1 MTTTINRTDGARLH
15 AGAMDDTTPP
25 DPEVPERSPG
35 RRRFSAKYK
44 ARIVAEYDAVED
56 KGARGALL
64 RREGIYSSNIT
75 TWRNQRDKGSD
86 AALARST
93 GRAKADPREREI
105 GRLKREVARL
115 EGELDTSRKVIEIQ
129 GKLSALLEQ
138 LATDSATKNGETR

>member
-1 MTTTINRTDGARLH
+1 MTTTINHIGDTRPH

-35 RRRFSAKYK
+35 RRRFSNKYK
-44 ARIVAEYDAVED
+44 ARIIAEYDALDD

-75 TWRNQRDKGSD
+75 TWRNQRDKGSE
-86 AALARST
+86 AAPASSA
-93 GRAKADPREREI
+93 GHSKADPREREI
-105 GRLKREVARL
+105 ARLKRDIARL

-138 LATDSATKNGETR
+138 LATDSATEKGETR